1 MEKNHISDHINHDP
15 KQQSNIDLWFN
26 SSLLFSP
33 PIDQQPNN
41 PLTEIAASVAN
52 FLGTDNSDNN
62 TAEYRIYSDM
72 HNLPTAIASILNSV
86 QNRAQFYPAQD
97 SAEGVATS
105 FSRYIHEFEIAPF
118 FSKSQLEHIRQS
130 VASNDYNQLIDQIV
144 SLYEGVSDIDRQYL
158 KDSIRSMV
166 QTVVNYSNPINQ
178 KALLCQLTINYNN
191 PNTPKI
197 LIYYTSLMLSYS
209 EEGKLVIPKQEYQ
222 LTKSV
227 YDVIPSRI
235 RDNAGALTRL
245 ERKTVNDWILSNTS
259 HLASDKIA
267 LCFPHKPYQT

>member
-1 MEKNHISDHINHDP
+1 M
-15 KQQSNIDLWFN
+15 
-26 SSLLFSP
+26 
-33 PIDQQPNN
+33 
-41 PLTEIAASVAN
+41 
-52 FLGTDNSDNN
+52 
-62 TAEYRIYSDM
+62 
-72 HNLPTAIASILNSV
+72 
-86 QNRAQFYPAQD
+86 
-97 SAEGVATS
+97 
-105 FSRYIHEFEIAPF
+105 
-118 FSKSQLEHIRQS
+118 
-130 VASNDYNQLIDQIV
+130 
-144 SLYEGVSDIDRQYL
+144 
-158 KDSIRSMV
+158 
-166 QTVVNYSNPINQ
+166 
-178 KALLCQLTINYNN
+178 ALLCQLTINYNN

-209 EEGKLVIPKQEYQ
+209 EEGKLAIPKQEYQ